1 MDAEQV
7 REEIDRRTRPGQPGG
22 STTVDRMP
30 MRAALRP
37 GAQIGSA
44 RWDWSA
50 DEERTYAMYGRGK
63 YARGRY
69 LSG

>member
-1 MDAEQV
+1 MDMQQV
-7 REEIDRRTRPGQPGG
+7 REEIDRRARPGQPGG

-37 GAQIGSA
+37 GGHVGAK

-50 DEERTYAMYGRGK
+50 GEVRSYALYS
-63 YARGRY
+63 RGRY
-69 LSG
+69 GAGRYISG